1 MTKQS
6 KKSHTKQMNKRM
18 LPNKKSSLLTV
29 LHGETNQTIYL
40 FGNIRKNNQNEFFF
54 FPFSPLWYP
63 YFPCLPPGNIFVLG
77 FTNKFKVEHLEK
89 RGSSR

>member
-54 FPFSPLWYP
+54 HFLHSGILIFHVFHQVTFS
-63 YFPCLPPGNIFVLG
+63 C
-77 FTNKFKVEHLEK
+77 
-89 RGSSR
+89 